1 MQHCLT
7 IKTVDPMTTTLRPAQ
22 ERFLLN
28 LDTQIEAHL
37 SDHSLNV
44 HRLLRLVGM
53 SRTDL
58 HRKLNRLVGMSVTE
72 YVRQKRLDKAA
83 ELLREEPDWSVYQV
97 AHEVGFENQS
107 YFTMKFKEA
116 FGRCPVAWR
125 GSNIGPDPEL

>member
-1 MQHCLT
+1 
-7 IKTVDPMTTTLRPAQ
+7 MTTTHRPAQ
-22 ERFLLN
+22 ERFLLY

-53 SRTDL
+53 SRSDL
-58 HRKLNRLVGMSVTE
+58 HRKLGSTVGMSTTE
-72 YVRQKRLDKAA
+72 YLRQKRLDKAA
-83 ELLREEPDWSVYQV
+83 ELLREEPEWSVYQV

-107 YFTMKFKEA
+107 YFSKRFKEV

-125 GSNIGPDPEL
+125 GEEE